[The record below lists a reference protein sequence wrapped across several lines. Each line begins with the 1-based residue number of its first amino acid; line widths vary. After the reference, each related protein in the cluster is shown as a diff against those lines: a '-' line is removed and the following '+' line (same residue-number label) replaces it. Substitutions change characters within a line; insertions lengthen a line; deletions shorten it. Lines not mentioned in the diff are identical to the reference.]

1 MKGFLLPIVIF
12 GFCLCSSTHVNAE
25 DSNATAR
32 RYYITLSNTERTLIG
47 RGSGASIVIGESFAA
62 KAGLSKND
70 VANIGKYRFPSLQ
83 EAMNF
88 MSGYGWKL
96 AEAYSTTLAGSAN
109 TVWVIYKD
117 VTDDSQLAEGLF
129 EEKE

>member
-1 MKGFLLPIVIF
+1 M
-12 GFCLCSSTHVNAE
+12 
-25 DSNATAR
+25 
-32 RYYITLSNTERTLIG
+32 
-47 RGSGASIVIGESFAA
+47 IGESFAA

-109 TVWVIYKD
+109 TVWVIYKREFGIRIFNLRPI
-117 VTDDSQLAEGLF
+117 QRI
-129 EEKE
+129 

>member
-1 MKGFLLPIVIF
+1 MKGFLLPLVIF
-12 GFCLCSSTHVNAE
+12 TSSLCSSTIANAE
-25 DSNATAR
+25 DENAAMK
-32 RYYITLSNTERTLIG
+32 RYYLTLSNTERTLIG
-47 RGSGASIVIGESFAA
+47 RGTGASIVVGESFAI
-62 KAGLSKND
+62 KAGLSKAD

-88 MSGYGWKL
+88 MSGHGWKL

-117 VTDDSQLAEGLF
+117 VTDEAQLAEGLTI
-129 EEKE
+129 EEE

>member
-1 MKGFLLPIVIF
+1 MLRQDAIISLFQTLKGPL
-12 GFCLCSSTHVNAE
+12 SAE
-25 DSNATAR
+25 AP
-32 RYYITLSNTERTLIG
+32 EPP
-47 RGSGASIVIGESFAA
+47 IVIGESFAA